1 MKKEKRRIHI
11 TAVGSS
17 ASRDVDRLSLDGF
30 DGMVALAQRGA
41 GDGYRVTANRQLI
54 YARHADKTGGR
65 ADDAQRAR
73 EVTRILADDSVA
85 AMVTIRGGAWFT
97 RILDQIDFDVL
108 RQRKT
113 PIYLFGFS
121 EMTTLINIAGT
132 YDKAIALY
140 DMGPGF
146 LFAAHERWAEKHI
159 EQITK
164 TFNLTPGLR
173 GAFAQGYGYAKYT
186 PAFVEF
192 FQDVVDIIE
201 GKGSSRL
208 TTGRLLRGS
217 LPGSSEIQVV
227 GGTLSVVLPLVGSKF
242 ASAVDT
248 RGKWIAL
255 EDINEDVDPIDRM
268 MAGLRLAG
276 LFDRTEGV
284 FLGNFHKG
292 DQELSLKAYHILLHH
307 LPKKRSIP
315 VVALDTFGH
324 IESISPLPMHRPVM
338 LKRLPGRSSES
349 RVLLDIPWEQWAHR
363 SLKRSR

>member
-1 MKKEKRRIHI
+1 MKKATRRIHI

-17 ASRDVDRLSLDGF
+17 AARDVDRLSFDGF
-30 DGMVALAQRGA
+30 EGMVALAQKGA
-41 GDGYRVTANRQLI
+41 GDRYKVTANRQLI
-54 YARHADKTGGR
+54 YARHAHKTGGR

-85 AMVTIRGGAWFT
+85 ALVTIRGGAWFT
-97 RILDQIDFDVL
+97 RILDQIEFDVL
-108 RQRKT
+108 RRRDT

-159 EQITK
+159 EEITR
-164 TFNLTPGLR
+164 TFNLPPHMR
-173 GAFAQGYGYAKYT
+173 PAFAQGYGYAKYA
-186 PAFVEF
+186 PAFTGF
-192 FQDVVDIIE
+192 FKDVVDILE
-201 GKGSSRL
+201 GKGSSRV
-208 TTGRLLRGS
+208 TTGRLLKGT
-217 LPGSSEIQVV
+217 LPARSTIEVV

-248 RGKWIAL
+248 RGKWLAL

-276 LFDRTEGV
+276 LFDRVEGV

-292 DQELSLKAYHILLHH
+292 DQELSLKAFHILLHH
-307 LPKKRSIP
+307 LPKKRNIP

-324 IESISPLPMHRPVM
+324 IESISPLPMHR
-338 LKRLPGRSSES
+338 RLVLRRSGGRSSGNRFEIE
-349 RVLLDIPWEQWAHR
+349 VPWKSWTVRPA
-363 SLKRSR
+363 